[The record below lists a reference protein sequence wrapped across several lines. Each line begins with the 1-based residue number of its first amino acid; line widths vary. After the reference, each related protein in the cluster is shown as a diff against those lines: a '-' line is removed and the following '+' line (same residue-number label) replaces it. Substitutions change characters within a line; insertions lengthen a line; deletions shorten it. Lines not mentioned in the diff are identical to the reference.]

1 MVAACRSHDLF
12 SPASAPADNSW
23 NWLVQKK
30 KESDVALYYDS
41 IYICSSSFLF
51 IFPLPLR
58 KPLAL
63 SVSNKEVSLLNSS
76 WTNSKKKSRRVI
88 EMRALSSL
96 TIRVIECCYTT
107 HSLYVYIEVSVVLC
121 WSKFKRIDKKRLSFV
136 RAMLSQLSVFTDSQ
150 LAPIFFFSN
159 HPLSSGTGCCFF
171 SQNTYAHSTYVMFTS
186 FS

>member
-1 MVAACRSHDLF
+1 MPVARPFQSSIRSRWQFLKLTR
-12 SPASAPADNSW
+12 S
-23 NWLVQKK
+23 K
-30 KESDVALYYDS
+30 KEGKRCCS
-41 IYICSSSFLF
+41 YICSSSFLF

-107 HSLYVYIEVSVVLC
+107 HSLYVYIEVSVVLY

>member
-150 LAPIFFFSN
+150 LAPIFF
-159 HPLSSGTGCCFF
+159 LFF
-171 SQNTYAHSTYVMFTS
+171 
-186 FS
+186 